1 MKTFS
6 EKVRDARAELGIS
19 QSALAEK
26 VGVSL
31 RTILS
36 YETTDSRP
44 RAGPLIKLA
53 KALNIS
59 AGYLKNDDITDPSY
73 GLETQNYIEETR
85 QRFGIKG
92 AKEIDALLQLNVAL
106 FAGGDLPQESKD
118 AYFEAVMKAY
128 ITAKEEARKTFGHK
142 NKNDE
147 T

>member
-6 EKVRDARAELGIS
+6 EKVKDARAVLGIS

-44 RAGPLIKLA
+44 RAGTLIKLA

-59 AGYLKNDDITDPSY
+59 AEYLKNENITDPLY
-73 GLETQNYIEETR
+73 GLETQNYIEEAR

-92 AKEIDALLQLNVAL
+92 AKEIESLLQLNVAL

-128 ITAKEEARKTFGHK
+128 LTAKEEARKTFGHK

-147 T
+147 S